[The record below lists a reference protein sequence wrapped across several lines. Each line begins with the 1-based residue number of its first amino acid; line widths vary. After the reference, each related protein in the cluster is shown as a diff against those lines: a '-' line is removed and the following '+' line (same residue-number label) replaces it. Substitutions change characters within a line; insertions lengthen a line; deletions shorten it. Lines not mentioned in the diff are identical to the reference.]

1 MMRSAKLLTAV
12 VVAMLALPH
21 PRSFAKS
28 RTLLPD
34 LRIMPIDGTLA
45 HSCAGPSLLRVT
57 ISFEVQNIGT
67 GTAVSPSPITQWV
80 AIRDTGGGPRVP
92 ELTWSAG
99 GPTQLPPK
107 QSLIYTAQPLLR
119 QFPVFV
125 TAPGNLAGLPGGIPI
140 GFPKRYDVKFVI
152 MADPSNSILESNELN
167 NCVGFAVQKDNKPK
181 PANLEPGRCT

>member
-1 MMRSAKLLTAV
+1 MMRSAKLLTAI
-12 VVAMLALPH
+12 VVAILVLPH

-34 LRIMPIDGTLA
+34 LTVDLFDGTSF
-45 HSCAGPSLLRVT
+45 SCAGPSLLRLSITFAVR
-57 ISFEVQNIGT
+57 NIGT
-67 GTAVSPSPITQWV
+67 GTAVSPSPIYQWV
-80 AIRDTGGGPRVP
+80 VIGDTGGGPPVP

-125 TAPGNLAGLPGGIPI
+125 TAPGDFASLPGGIPI
-140 GFPKRYDVKFVI
+140 GFPKSYDVRYVI
-152 MADPSNSILESNELN
+152 MADPSKSILETNELN
-167 NCVGFAVQKDNKPK
+167 NSLGSMVRLDNKPK
-181 PANLEPGRCT
+181 LTDLNPGRCK